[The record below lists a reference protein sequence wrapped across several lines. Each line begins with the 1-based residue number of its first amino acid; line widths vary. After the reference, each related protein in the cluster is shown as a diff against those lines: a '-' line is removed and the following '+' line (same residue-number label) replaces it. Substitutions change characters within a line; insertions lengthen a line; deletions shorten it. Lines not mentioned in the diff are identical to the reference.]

1 MGFYKAIDTRLI
13 KYNKS
18 QTNKKLRTINVR
30 IAINDGTN
38 GSLRTN
44 SRSYRTGSY

>member
-1 MGFYKAIDTRLI
+1 MGFYQAIDTRLI